1 MMANLFPISLCL
13 LVLAMGLTVF
23 GQQFDLDWLNVL
35 GALFALIGAVT
46 MIVFVITMFSN
57 DVKYEAVSDGETWT
71 SSKCYKDN
79 GYNVC
84 EEMVFN
90 NKKVVVDDYWKK

>member
-1 MMANLFPISLCL
+1 MIANLFPIGLCL
-13 LVLAMGLTVF
+13 LVFAMGLTVF

-35 GALFALIGAVT
+35 GAIFALIGAVT

-57 DVKYEAVSDGETWT
+57 DAKYEAVSDGETWT
-71 SSKCYKDN
+71 SSKCYKEH

-84 EEMVFN
+84 ELPLLKNKVF
-90 NKKVVVDDYWKK
+90 VDDYWKK

>member
-1 MMANLFPISLCL
+1 
-13 LVLAMGLTVF
+13 
-23 GQQFDLDWLNVL
+23 
-35 GALFALIGAVT
+35 

-90 NKKVVVDDYWKK
+90 KKVVVDDYWKK

>member
-1 MMANLFPISLCL
+1 MIANLFPIGLCL
-13 LVLAMGLTVF
+13 LVFAMGLTVF
-23 GQQFDLDWLNVL
+23 GQQFDLDWLYVL

-90 NKKVVVDDYWKK
+90 KKVVVDDYWKK

>member
-1 MMANLFPISLCL
+1 MMSLLHIGLCL
-13 LVLAMGLTVF
+13 LLVVGMLTCL
-23 GQQFDLDWLNVL
+23 GRIFDLDWLFCL
-35 GALFALIGAVT
+35 GALFEFVGAVT

>member
-13 LVLAMGLTVF
+13 LVLAMVVTALAR
-23 GQQFDLDWLNVL
+23 QYDIDWLNVL

-57 DVKYEAVSDGETWT
+57 DVKYEAVTDTM
-71 SSKCYKDN
+71 C
-79 GYNVC
+79 V
-84 EEMVFN
+84 
-90 NKKVVVDDYWKK
+90 KVHLIVK

>member
-1 MMANLFPISLCL
+1 MMASLFPIGLCL
-13 LVLAMGLTVF
+13 LVFAMGLTVF

-57 DVKYEAVSDGETWT
+57 DVKYEAVKNGDTVRY
-71 SSKCYKDN
+71 SKCYKDH

-84 EEMVFN
+84 EGAFN
-90 NKKVVVDDYWKK
+90 SKVIVEDYWKK